1 MAATLAQRAEI
12 QKLSRLLGAA
22 EGKLDFLHKMELEG
36 IRRLREQATA
46 QIFKSDQ
53 AKLQKVAASARLLP
67 APLIAVIAQKVFG
80 PLLCA
85 RTAGLFPV
93 ARAIDVAKRLETG
106 FLADVCM
113 ELDPRRAR
121 EVVAGMP
128 VPQVVEI
135 ARELAKR
142 EEFVTMGRFVD
153 CLSEPAL
160 RAVIADLRSDEVL
173 LRIGFF
179 VEDKR
184 RLGLILSWLPRE
196 RLRRLVKA
204 AAAGEAE
211 LWPEALNMLNSVSE
225 EQRLQL
231 ADLAAELDEE
241 TIGRMIAS
249 TQEQKLWAAMLPV
262 IAHMS
267 RDNQKRLLKLLP
279 LGDAP
284 VLGDIL
290 RAVDAACLWEQ
301 FLPMAELMSPRDRE
315 RTALLAQSLGSATAG
330 SAGKALRALAKTVV
344 TA

>member
-1 MAATLAQRAEI
+1 MAVTLAQRAEI

-22 EGKLDFLHKMELEG
+22 EGKLDFLGKMDLDG

-46 QIFKSDQ
+46 QMFKADQ
-53 AKLQKVAASARLLP
+53 AKFQKVAASSRLLP

-85 RTAGLFPV
+85 RTAGLFPA
-93 ARAIDVAKRLETG
+93 ARAVDVAKRLETS

-121 EVVAGMP
+121 EVVTGMP
-128 VPQVVEI
+128 AQQVVQI
-135 ARELAKR
+135 ARELARR

-153 CLSEPAL
+153 CLSEAAL
-160 RAVIADLRSDEVL
+160 RAVIADLKSDEVL

-196 RLRRLVKA
+196 RLSRLVQV
-204 AAAGEAE
+204 AAAGDAE
-211 LWPEALNMLNSVSE
+211 LWPEALNMLNSVGE
-225 EQRLQL
+225 EQRAQL
-231 ADLAAELDEE
+231 ADLAAELDDK
-241 TIGRMIAS
+241 TIARMIAS
-249 TQEQKLWAAMLPV
+249 SQEQKLWGAMLPV
-262 IAHMS
+262 IAHMN
-267 RDNQKRLLKLLP
+267 REHQKRLIKLVP
-279 LGDAP
+279 LGDP
-284 VLGDIL
+284 TVLGDIL
-290 RAVDAACLWEQ
+290 RAVDATGLWEQ
-301 FLPMAELMSPRDRE
+301 FLPLAELMSPRDRE

-330 SAGKALRALAKTVV
+330 SAGKALRALAKSAV